1 MEEIQGGGRSV
12 ASERCKLGSIKRQFG
27 NPLQDD
33 HRIPF
38 GYLKEKLEIGYCW
51 SKRILSRLQ

>member
-1 MEEIQGGGRSV
+1 MEEIQGGGKGV
-12 ASERCKLGSIKRQFG
+12 VSEKCKLGSVKRQFV

-38 GYLKEKLEIGYCW
+38 GYLKEKLEIGYC
-51 SKRILSRLQ
+51 